1 MAAEQWANGP
11 ATIDPFYPDGYI
23 STDQDRQ
30 QIIAQKKKYAAT
42 VNSINYK
49 FPLRSYRRGFFE
61 GNTDTISAVRE
72 NIKVLLLTLKGE
84 RVNDANMGTNIPVLQ
99 GQLFEPITREE
110 TFENI
115 RLEIETAIKRY
126 LPYISVK
133 NIKMI
138 TQEDEPNLGNNR
150 IRINMTYVITDQQ
163 AMVDNI
169 NLTLNN
175 QESKD
180 ATN

>member
-138 TQEDEPNLGNNR
+138 TQEEEPNLGNNR

-175 QESKD
+175 PES
-180 ATN
+180 

>member
-1 MAAEQWANGP
+1 MPANNFSGGE
-11 ATIDPFYPDGYI
+11 TLVDPFYPDGYI

-30 QIIAQKKKYAAT
+30 QIIAQKRKYAAS
-42 VNSINYK
+42 VNSINLK

-61 GNTDTISAVRE
+61 GNTETISAVRE

-84 RVNDANMGTNIPVLQ
+84 RLMDASMGTNIPVLQ

-115 RLEIETAIKRY
+115 RIEIETAIQTY

-138 TQEDEPNLGNNR
+138 TQEEEPLLGNNR

-175 QESKD
+175 PES
-180 ATN
+180 

>member
-1 MAAEQWANGP
+1 MPADNFSGP
-11 ATIDPFYPDGYI
+11 ATTVDPFYPDGYI

-30 QIIAQKKKYAAT
+30 QIIAQKRKYAAN
-42 VNSINYK
+42 VNSINLK
-49 FPLRSYRRGFFE
+49 FPLRSHRRGFFE

-72 NIKVLLLTLKGE
+72 NIKTLLLTLKGE
-84 RVNDANMGTNIPVLQ
+84 RLMDVGLGTNIPVLQ

-115 RLEIETAIKRY
+115 RIEIETAIQRY
-126 LPYISVK
+126 LPYISIK

-138 TQEDEPNLGNNR
+138 TQEEEPNLGNNR

-175 QESKD
+175 PES
-180 ATN
+180 

>member
-1 MAAEQWANGP
+1 MPADNFSGP
-11 ATIDPFYPDGYI
+11 VTTVDPFYPDGYI

-30 QIIAQKKKYAAT
+30 QIIAQKRKYAAN
-42 VNSINYK
+42 VNSINLK
-49 FPLRSYRRGFFE
+49 FPLRSHRRGFFE

-72 NIKVLLLTLKGE
+72 NIKTLLLTLKGE
-84 RVNDANMGTNIPVLQ
+84 RLMDVGLGTNIPVLQ

-115 RLEIETAIKRY
+115 RIEIETAIQRY
-126 LPYISVK
+126 LPYISIK

-138 TQEDEPNLGNNR
+138 TQEKEPNLGNNR

-175 QESKD
+175 PES
-180 ATN
+180 

>member
-175 QESKD
+175 PES
-180 ATN
+180 

>member
-1 MAAEQWANGP
+1 MPANNYDGG
-11 ATIDPFYPDGYI
+11 TTTVDPFYPDGYV

-30 QIIAQKKKYAAT
+30 QIIAQKEKYAAK
-42 VNSINYK
+42 VNSINLK
-49 FPLRSYRRGFFE
+49 FPLRSYRRGFFQ

-72 NIKVLLLTLKGE
+72 NIKTLLLTLKGE
-84 RVNDANMGTNIPVLQ
+84 RVNDASLGTNIPVLQ

-115 RLEIETAIKRY
+115 RLEIETAIRRY
-126 LPYISVK
+126 LPYISIK
-133 NIKMI
+133 DIKMV
-138 TQEDEPNLGNNR
+138 TQEDEPILGNNR
-150 IRINMTYVITDQQ
+150 VRINMTYVITDQQ

-175 QESKD
+175 PES
-180 ATN
+180 

>member
-42 VNSINYK
+42 VNSINLK

-84 RVNDANMGTNIPVLQ
+84 RVNDASMGTNIPVLQ

-175 QESKD
+175 PES
-180 ATN
+180 

>member
-1 MAAEQWANGP
+1 MP
-11 ATIDPFYPDGYI
+11 ADNFSGGETLVDPFYPDGYI

-30 QIIAQKKKYAAT
+30 QIIAQKRKYAAS
-42 VNSINYK
+42 VNSINLK
-49 FPLRSYRRGFFE
+49 FPLRSYQRGFFE
-61 GNTDTISAVRE
+61 GNTETISAVRE

-84 RVNDANMGTNIPVLQ
+84 RLMDEDMGTNIPVLQ

-115 RLEIETAIKRY
+115 RIEIETAIQTY

-138 TQEDEPNLGNNR
+138 TQDEEPLLGNNR

-175 QESKD
+175 PES
-180 ATN
+180 